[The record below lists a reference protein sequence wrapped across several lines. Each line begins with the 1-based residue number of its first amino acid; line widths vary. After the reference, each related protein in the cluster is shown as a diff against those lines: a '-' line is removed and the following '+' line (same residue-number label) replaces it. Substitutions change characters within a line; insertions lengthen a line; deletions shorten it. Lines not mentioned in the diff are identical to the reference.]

1 MDPPP
6 GRLKMLSELVTAVLA
21 SWSIPFWATLGVLLT
36 SLLYIRGWIAL
47 RQLRSTLLPNW
58 RLACLLAG
66 MASFWLAIASPLDAF
81 ASFLLTFHMVQHMLI
96 MLVAPPLI
104 LLASPLNPVLRGLPL
119 WATRDALG
127 PFLNWPLLKR
137 IGRALTHPAV
147 CWLAAVAVLL
157 AGTYRQPMIWPLPLW
172 LARGGARLPF
182 RNFSAILVARHPAL
196 AQHRALA
203 PLEPSPPTC

>member
-1 MDPPP
+1 
-6 GRLKMLSELVTAVLA
+6 MLIELVRAVLA

-36 SLLYIRGWIAL
+36 SLLYIRGWVAL

-66 MASFWLAIASPLDAF
+66 MASFWVAIASPLDAF

-119 WATRDALG
+119 WAPGMPWGRSSPGRCSNDLG
-127 PFLNWPLLKR
+127 ER
-137 IGRALTHPAV
+137 
-147 CWLAAVAVLL
+147 
-157 AGTYRQPMIWPLPLW
+157 
-172 LARGGARLPF
+172 
-182 RNFSAILVARHPAL
+182 
-196 AQHRALA
+196 
-203 PLEPSPPTC
+203 